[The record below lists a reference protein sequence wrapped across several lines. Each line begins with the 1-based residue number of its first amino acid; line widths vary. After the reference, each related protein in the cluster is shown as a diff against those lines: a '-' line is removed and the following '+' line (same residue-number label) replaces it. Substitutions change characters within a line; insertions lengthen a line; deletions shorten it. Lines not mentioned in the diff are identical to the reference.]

1 MRRTLS
7 LALTLALAAGPVGA
21 ASATEA
27 MRCGTRIITRG
38 DPADKMLHFCGE
50 PAAVSTRYAQRP
62 VLTNYGHVYL
72 PGFVEDVLVEDW
84 TYNLGPHQFMRLV
97 RIENGI
103 VADIKQ
109 LGYGY

>member
-1 MRRTLS
+1 MRRLRS
-7 LALTLALAAGPVGA
+7 LVLALTLAAALVGT

-38 DPADKMLHFCGE
+38 DPVDKLLHFCGE
-50 PAAVSTRYAQRP
+50 PASVSTRYAQRP

-72 PGFVEDVLVEDW
+72 PGFVEDVLVEEW
-84 TYNLGPHQFMRLV
+84 TYNLGSHQFMRRV

-103 VADIKQ
+103 VADVKQ